1 MCKLLELSP
10 SSYYRHLKRARAEG
24 KPPLLAEIEQICGE
38 FTSYGYRM
46 VTEELKRR
54 GYAVNHKRVY
64 KLMRT
69 HGLTKKRRRRFVKTT
84 DSTHSYPRYPNLARG
99 FRPSG
104 PNQLWQADLT
114 YIRLQ
119 WEFCYLACILDA
131 FSRRVV
137 GWALRA
143 TLHRELALAALRM
156 ALVRRLPQPG
166 FIHHSDQGV
175 QYAAEEYVALL
186 GEHGAQIS
194 MSRTGNPYDNA
205 LAESF
210 MATLKKE
217 EVYLQEYLDLA
228 DAQHQI
234 GHFIEDVYN
243 RKRLHSS
250 LGYRPPVEFE
260 VEWAAK
266 ELLALGA

>member
-1 MCKLLELSP
+1 MCALLGLSP
-10 SSYYRHLKRARAEG
+10 SAYYRYLKRPSVEE
-24 KPPLLAEIEQICGE
+24 KPAILAEIEKICAE

-46 VTEELKRR
+46 VTKELHRR
-54 GYAVNHKRVY
+54 GHAVNHKRVY
-64 KLMRT
+64 KLMKA

-84 DSTHSYPRYPNLARG
+84 NSTHAYPRYPNLARG
-99 FRPSG
+99 FTPTG

-114 YIRLQ
+114 YIRLR

-137 GWALRA
+137 GWALRS

-156 ALVRRLPQPG
+156 ALVRRLPAPG

-175 QYAAEEYVALL
+175 QYASEDYVALL
-186 GEHGAQIS
+186 GEHGARIS

-210 MATLKKE
+210 LATLKKE
-217 EVYLQEYLDLA
+217 EVYLQEYENLA
-228 DAQHQI
+228 DAH
-234 GHFIEDVYN
+234 
-243 RKRLHSS
+243 RRS
-250 LGYRPPVEFE
+250 
-260 VEWAAK
+260 AADSAPR
-266 ELLALGA
+266 ALKVAV